1 MTRKLT
7 ATTAMVLVA
16 LLIAFDLSVAQPD
29 PYAQPP
35 VFAFGSGVA
44 PSGGFCAA
52 LPN

>member
-1 MTRKLT
+1 MI
-7 ATTAMVLVA
+7 LVA
-16 LLIAFDLSVAQPD
+16 LLIGFDLSAAQPN

-35 VFAFGSGVA
+35 LLAFGSGVA